1 MRIGI
6 CGGTFDPFH
15 RGHLDPVLAAREEL
29 QWDRVLYIPAWR
41 QPFKTHLDA
50 ASGAHRFAMAA
61 LAIRDYDM
69 LYVSPIELD
78 RGGISYSVDTLD
90 ELHRQYPGAAFDWI
104 IGDDNVADLDRWKD
118 PERLFQ
124 LARFV
129 VLSRSGVGGR
139 GSGVGDDGSSHAPT
153 ADNRQPTTDN
163 LRTRVGAATDG
174 PSPSPTPDSRL
185 PTPAKPNLLF
195 AHNPTVPIS
204 STEIRRRVRAGEP
217 IDAFVDPLVSRY
229 IHHYGLYKEGQP

>member
-15 RGHLDPVLAAREEL
+15 RGHLDTVLAAREKL

-50 ASGAHRFAMAA
+50 PGAHRFAMTA

-78 RGGISYSVDTLD
+78 RGGISYSVDTLE
-90 ELHRQYPGAAFDWI
+90 ELHRRNPGASFDWI
-104 IGDDNVADLDRWKD
+104 IGDDNVANLDRWKD

-129 VLSRSGVGGR
+129 VLSRSGVG
-139 GSGVGDDGSSHAPT
+139 DDGSPT

-163 LRTRVGAATDG
+163 PTTRNEPAT
-174 PSPSPTPDSRL
+174 PQTSS
-185 PTPAKPNLLF
+185 PAKPNLLF